1 MQYAMLGNQKL
12 EAAPGLF
19 GECPGC
25 KSRVLAK
32 CGTQRVWHWAHLG
45 KITCNFEREPES
57 EWHRNWKN
65 DFPVEWREVIRWAQT
80 GERHRADVMT
90 GLGLVIE
97 FQHSPLHPNERVARE
112 SFHSNMV
119 WVVDGTR
126 LERTWSKFLQGQQ
139 SWRGTPWQGFY
150 MTHFPDESFPIEW
163 LACAVP
169 VFFDF
174 SGVAE
179 TENEQSPNRK
189 TLWLLLPGRAEGRAV
204 ISAVGRQ
211 DFLDVTRRRAQI
223 IDHKKILQEI
233 ADFLALQ
240 RSLEYREFNR
250 QRLNFRR
257 GKRFTR
263 RRYPKF

>member
-19 GECPGC
+19 GECAGC
-25 KSRVLAK
+25 QSRVLAK

-45 KITCNFEREPES
+45 KITCNFEREPET

-65 DFPVEWREVIRWAQT
+65 DFPVEWREVISWAQT
-80 GERHRADVMT
+80 GERHRADVRT
-90 GLGLVIE
+90 ELGLVIE
-97 FQHSPLHPNERVARE
+97 FQHSPLHPTERIARE

-119 WVVDGTR
+119 WVVDGLR
-126 LERTWSKFLQGQQ
+126 LRRTWAKFLQGQRN
-139 SWRGTPWQGFY
+139 WIGAPWQGFY

-163 LACAVP
+163 LACTVP
-169 VFFDF
+169 VLLDF
-174 SGVAE
+174 SGVVEAD
-179 TENEQSPNRK
+179 NEQSPNRK
-189 TLWLLLPGRAEGRAV
+189 TLWLLLPGRVEGRAV
-204 ISAVGRQ
+204 ILAVNRQ
-211 DFLDVTRRRAQI
+211 DFLDVTRRRSQI
-223 IDHKKILQEI
+223 VDSKKILQEI

-257 GKRFTR
+257 GKQFAR